1 MEAKKRKFFR
11 QSAWSECL
19 PTYEAVA
26 IHIESC
32 KEQVVFYFCRDGL
45 DVATL
50 ALVRLD
56 VHLLIVSLVLTLSKV
71 TKVVFLNLFYCTL
84 AM

>member
-1 MEAKKRKFFR
+1 MESKKRKLFR
-11 QSAWSECL
+11 QSDWSECL
-19 PTYEAVA
+19 PSYEAIAVP
-26 IHIESC
+26 IESC

-56 VHLLIVSLVLTLSKV
+56 VHL
-71 TKVVFLNLFYCTL
+71 
-84 AM
+84 